1 MYDFQPFFRTHPSN
15 RARSASTGNSGEK
28 TVHCSNEKQATANRK
43 SNEETVSKKGGDTTA
58 KVESLFKTFMKE
70 ERLRCTRER
79 LSVLREIYRSNTH
92 LDADELFVRLR
103 EKGVAISRATVYH
116 TLDLLFRYNLVTKI
130 DLGHKHTHYEK
141 SWGVANHLHIICL
154 KCGKVSEAT
163 SSELGGMMEKLCREH
178 GYSLGS
184 FSLQLFG
191 ECIDKEACDRQVK
204 EKCKENA

>member
-1 MYDFQPFFRTHPSN
+1 M
-15 RARSASTGNSGEK
+15 
-28 TVHCSNEKQATANRK
+28 
-43 SNEETVSKKGGDTTA
+43 SKKGGDTIA
-58 KVESLFKTFMKE
+58 KVENLFKSFMKE
-70 ERLRCTRER
+70 EGLRCTQER
-79 LSVLREIYRSNTH
+79 LSVLREIYGSSTH

-163 SSELGGMMEKLCREH
+163 SSELGGMMEKLCAEN

-191 ECIDKEACDRQVK
+191 ECSDKEACVQRLKDK
-204 EKCKENA
+204 HNAQA

>member
-1 MYDFQPFFRTHPSN
+1 MKKT
-15 RARSASTGNSGEK
+15 SA
-28 TVHCSNEKQATANRK
+28 
-43 SNEETVSKKGGDTTA
+43 ETIA
-58 KVESLFKTFMKE
+58 KVECLFKSYMKE
-70 ERLRCTRER
+70 EKLRCTQKR

-103 EKGVAISRATVYH
+103 EQGVGISRATVYH

-141 SWGVANHLHIICL
+141 SWGVADHLHIICL

-163 SSELGGMMEKLCREH
+163 SEDLAGMMEKLCTGH

-191 ECIDKEACDRQVK
+191 ECLDKEACAQRVK
-204 EKCKENA
+204 EAHKEKA

>member
-1 MYDFQPFFRTHPSN
+1 
-15 RARSASTGNSGEK
+15 
-28 TVHCSNEKQATANRK
+28 
-43 SNEETVSKKGGDTTA
+43 
-58 KVESLFKTFMKE
+58 MKE
-70 ERLRCTRER
+70 EQLRCTPER
-79 LSVLREIYRSNTH
+79 LSVLREIYRSDTH

-103 EKGVAISRATVYH
+103 EQKVGISRATVYH

-154 KCGKVSEAT
+154 KCGEVTET
-163 SSELGGMMEKLCREH
+163 TNGDLPGMMETLCTAN

-191 ECIDKEACDRQVK
+191 ECLDKTACNRRVSQSD
-204 EKCKENA
+204 EGTNS

>member
-1 MYDFQPFFRTHPSN
+1 
-15 RARSASTGNSGEK
+15 
-28 TVHCSNEKQATANRK
+28 
-43 SNEETVSKKGGDTTA
+43 VSKKGGDTTA

-191 ECIDKEACDRQVK
+191 ECIDKEACARQVK